1 MKKTI
6 WALDTTGKF
15 ILDEKIR
22 TKLLTVP
29 EPLRIDLV
37 VRGKLDGNYR
47 QVNEDG
53 WTVLRFKT
61 GNAAPES
68 FDDLDD
74 LLKELVEES

>member
-1 MKKTI
+1 VKKTI